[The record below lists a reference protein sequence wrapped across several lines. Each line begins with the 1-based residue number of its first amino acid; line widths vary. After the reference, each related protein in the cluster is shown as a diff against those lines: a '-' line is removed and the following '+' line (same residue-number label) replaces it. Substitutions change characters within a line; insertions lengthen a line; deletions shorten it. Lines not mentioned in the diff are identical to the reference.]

1 MHKKSV
7 VAWWTWSLA
16 VLFLF
21 YEFFVRVY
29 PSIMVKELMGSFKTT
44 AGQLGTLSAFFFYA
58 YAPMQIPV
66 GILMDRY
73 GARKLLT
80 FAALFCGVGSF
91 FFGMAQTL
99 APAEFGR
106 FLMGIGS
113 SFAFVGMIYICSHW
127 FPAKKLALLV
137 GVGNSI
143 GMLGAVGAEGPL
155 SFAVESFG
163 WRATVNAFGF
173 IGLFLAVI
181 LYIFIRKEPE
191 QKKVETKKASVDLL
205 SNLKIVASNPRTW
218 LNAAIAL
225 LFYMTTAAFASL
237 WGIPFLIESYGIS
250 KDVAGF
256 AVSMIFVGWIVGGPI
271 IGFISDRFSRRK
283 PFLYA
288 STLLCLVCILP
299 VIYIGHLALS
309 LVFILLFL
317 VGFFQAAQLLNF
329 SLGIELNPIEAKG
342 TSIAITNFSVA
353 AGTSLMQPLL
363 GVLLDLRWSGAM
375 KDGIPIYSLED
386 YHYAMFSF
394 PITILLAFFLLFF
407 LKEKKHEP
415 DNTFWSKI
423 IGMD

>member
-1 MHKKSV
+1 MHKRSV

-29 PSIMVKELMGSFKTT
+29 PSIMVKELMASFQAT
-44 AGQLGTLSAFFFYA
+44 AGQLGMLSAFFFYA

-66 GILMDRY
+66 GLLMDRF

-80 FAALFCGVGSF
+80 FAALFCGIGSF
-91 FFGMAQTL
+91 FFGMANTL

-113 SFAFVGMIYICSHW
+113 SFAFVGMIYVCSHW

-137 GVGNSI
+137 GIGNSI

-155 SFAVESFG
+155 SFAVEAFG
-163 WRATVNAFGF
+163 WRGTVNAFGF
-173 IGLFLAVI
+173 IGIALAIILFV
-181 LYIFIRKEPE
+181 FIRKEPE
-191 QKKVETKKASVDLL
+191 QKKTEKKQASYDLIH
-205 SNLKIVASNPRTW
+205 NLKLVASNPLTW
-218 LNAAIAL
+218 LNAIIAL

-237 WGIPFLIESYGIS
+237 WGIPFLVESYHIS
-250 KDVAGF
+250 KDIAGF

-271 IGFISDRFSRRK
+271 IGFISDRFKRRK

-288 STLLCLVCILP
+288 STLLCLACILP
-299 VIYIGHLALS
+299 VIYLGGLS
-309 LVFILLFL
+309 LPLIFLLLFL
-317 VGFFQAAQLLNF
+317 VGFFQAAQLLTF

-342 TSIAITNFSVA
+342 TSIAITNFTVA
-353 AGTSLMQPLL
+353 LGTSLMQPLL
-363 GVLLDLRWSGAM
+363 GVLLDLRWGGEM
-375 KDGIPIYSLED
+375 QDGIPIYSLAD
-386 YHYAMFSF
+386 YHFAMISF
-394 PITILLAFFLLFF
+394 PITLILAFVLLFF
-407 LKEKKHEP
+407 LKEKRHEP
-415 DNTFWSKI
+415 DKTFWSRI